1 MFRLKYW
8 YRGKIKEVEVNG
20 IPHARAV
27 LDKVK
32 ATGAVVLK
40 LADDDI
46 NDGKWFHY
54 LTLR

>member
-1 MFRLKYW
+1 MFRLKHW
-8 YRGKIKEVEVNG
+8 YRGKVTEVEVNDV
-20 IPHARAV
+20 PHARAV

-40 LADDDI
+40 LANDGI
-46 NDGKWFHY
+46 NNGKWFHY